1 MTFATD
7 IADDLGDIFTS
18 DGEAVAA
25 TYTNVYA
32 GSDAASCTVIKHQG
46 MLAQPSGF
54 EGQVWAEGI
63 RIEARRSEVG
73 LPHKDD
79 TFVIGATTFYVLG
92 VSEYDDYTVIC
103 DVRE

>member
-7 IADDLGDIFTS
+7 MADDLGDIFTT

-32 GSDAASCTVIKHQG
+32 GSAAASCTVIKHQG
-46 MLAQPSGF
+46 MLAQPSGL

-63 RIEARRSEVG
+63 KIEARRSEVD

-79 TFVIGATTFYVLG
+79 TFTIGATTYTVLG
-92 VSEYDDYTVIC
+92 VSEYDDYIVIC
-103 DVRE
+103 AVR